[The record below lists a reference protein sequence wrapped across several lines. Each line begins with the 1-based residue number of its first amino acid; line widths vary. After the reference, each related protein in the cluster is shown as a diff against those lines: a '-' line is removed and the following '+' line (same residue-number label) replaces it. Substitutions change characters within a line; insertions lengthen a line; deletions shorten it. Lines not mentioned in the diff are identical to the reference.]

1 MCNRSCIRCLFLE
14 KNATKKIDEELFKST
29 KGSDYRVGET
39 EQVVDSINP
48 PLFIVHNPQKRNNEP
63 SFVTGL
69 YVPLIYLVV
78 KGDLLTEIETDKTV
92 QLRFGLLA
100 CILIR
105 IGSKLKVFR
114 YFRVRD

>member
-1 MCNRSCIRCLFLE
+1 M
-14 KNATKKIDEELFKST
+14 
-29 KGSDYRVGET
+29 
-39 EQVVDSINP
+39 
-48 PLFIVHNPQKRNNEP
+48 
-63 SFVTGL
+63 TGL

-114 YFRVRD
+114 YFRGRD